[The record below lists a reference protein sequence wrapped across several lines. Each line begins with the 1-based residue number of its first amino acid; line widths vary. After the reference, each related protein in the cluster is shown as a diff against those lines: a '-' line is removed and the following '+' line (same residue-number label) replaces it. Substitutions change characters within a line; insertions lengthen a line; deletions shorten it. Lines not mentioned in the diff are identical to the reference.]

1 MFSSDCDIFDQDTL
15 PEESLA
21 EPIFLGTGELF
32 SGSFIDPAEE
42 SQAAAGEVPREDCSV
57 DSAWGLYVGTP
68 CCGDVFCLGAPD
80 CLSYVPQMRD
90 EAQPKD
96 VCPRDFLERLQ
107 KGTEFSLSVAPRHES
122 KVLEDVNHKECVRYI
137 AFNDDTRK
145 RESKPVQLTFEDPVE
160 GVVHCQGYLHLKE
173 CDCSTSLIA
182 RVKIWKLSAGQFKC
196 KFERRGE
203 KRDNSHLK
211 TVKPA
216 NDLYKKTHNSN
227 EKDVAICLR
236 KLRLCDHFEPGTLVF
251 VVVSLENDQEVFIA
265 HTFDATTHKRIGR
278 TIVANAE
285 GQFGYPKPLFS
296 FYPEGNLTFSG
307 EGVLVVLWGTVMF
320 RMEFEFVVD
329 TKTVPSVFKDGWRIG
344 DLLQAPDERRCAL
357 VRTRML
363 LDTVLEGSFPHSM
376 IERTFNDP
384 EMVKDLAYMALESGL
399 DDECFALTFT
409 YNDLVM
415 HYHESSVMN
424 TEIALHAL
432 CLGQYALAERL
443 SDELMVDW
451 DLLDDEEL
459 AILRD
464 DEKSYDLLDTWG
476 CDRIE
481 TVHQFAVCCSHLQF
495 VAVCC
500 SYSAKNRSRFFM
512 KLLHVLVTWRTW
524 STLKRNLLTAQPT

>member
-15 PEESLA
+15 PKESLA
-21 EPIFLGTGELF
+21 EPIFFGTGGLF
-32 SGSFIDPAEE
+32 SGSSIDPAEE
-42 SQAAAGEVPREDCSV
+42 SQAAAGEVPREDYSM
-57 DSAWGLYVGTP
+57 DFNLDFDNPSP
-68 CCGDVFCLGAPD
+68 CCANVFCLGGPD
-80 CLSYVPQMRD
+80 CLSSVPQMRD
-90 EAQPKD
+90 EAQPKG
-96 VCPRDFLERLQ
+96 VCPRDCFERLQ
-107 KGTEFSLSVAPRHES
+107 KGTEISLLLVNRGES
-122 KVLEDVNHKECVRYI
+122 KVLEGVDRKRCVRYI
-137 AFNDDTRK
+137 AFKDGTRK
-145 RESKPVQLTFEDPVE
+145 RESKPVLLTFEDSVE
-160 GVVHCQGYLHLKE
+160 GVVQCQGYLHLKE

-182 RVKIWKLSAGQFKC
+182 RVKVWKLSDGQFKC
-196 KFERRGE
+196 KFESRGE

-216 NDLYKKTHNSN
+216 NDLYKKAHNSN

-236 KLRLCDHFEPGTLVF
+236 KLHLCDHFEPGTLVF

-265 HTFDATTHKRIGR
+265 RTFDATTHKRIGI

-285 GQFGYPKPLFS
+285 GLYGYPKPLFS
-296 FYPEGNLTFSG
+296 FYPEGNLTFTG
-307 EGVLVVLWGTVMF
+307 EGVLVVLWGTVML

-344 DLLQAPDERRCAL
+344 DLLQGPDEHRCAL

-384 EMVKDLAYMALESGL
+384 EMVNDLAIMALEAGS
-399 DDECFALTFT
+399 DDVCFALTST

-415 HYHESSVMN
+415 HYRESSVMN

-464 DEKSYDLLDTWG
+464 DEKSYDLLDAWG

-481 TVHQFAVCCSHLQF
+481 TVL
-495 VAVCC
+495 
-500 SYSAKNRSRFFM
+500 SY
-512 KLLHVLVTWRTW
+512 
-524 STLKRNLLTAQPT
+524 